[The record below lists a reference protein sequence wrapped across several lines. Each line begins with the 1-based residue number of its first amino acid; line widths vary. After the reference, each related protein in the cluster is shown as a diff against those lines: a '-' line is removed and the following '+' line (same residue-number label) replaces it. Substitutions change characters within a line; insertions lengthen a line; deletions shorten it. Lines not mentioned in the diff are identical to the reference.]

1 MSYNTDQLRTAG
13 KITVYTTFIGIFIFA
28 VVFIFNLGATEI
40 HTVDAQSNATTSVTV
55 VNTPPVWTVDAE
67 ELVGSSTTTPTDA
80 GNTVSWV
87 AVGTDS
93 NSERYYLLVCS
104 TNASPTPN
112 ASGPSCGAGATQ
124 WGVSASTTSGTQ
136 ASVSTTTQASWAE
149 INNWYAFI
157 CDSNVS
163 DPRCNITPKQG
174 SGTTSSPFIVNHRP
188 SFSAF
193 VDDSP
198 KNPGEAVTFTATASD
213 ADTFTGANDTVF
225 LTVCASSGF
234 DTVTNACTG
243 TTLATSSALVA
254 NDPTAVYTIIIPT
267 QDNNYGAFGYVT
279 DMHGFEAI
287 GATQGSDSTLT
298 VNNVAPTVGAATIS
312 VNGGSDIA
320 LTTEAGETTGFTL
333 SFTTSDN
340 NSCDAFGGGAA
351 DEITGYN
358 LSLYRSGIGSTTCTV
373 GAGSY
378 NANNCYSSGA
388 APSTWNLSC
397 TASTTTCS
405 GSNDTDMVWN
415 CTFPL
420 WYIADPTGGT
430 ATSSP
435 YWNENWLAQVQG
447 TDDDALTGALT
458 ESSVGVNV
466 LSLLA
471 FALNTLSIPY
481 GSLEPGQQTD
491 PLVATTTLAA
501 TGNVG
506 IDSDVLGQSMCTTYT
521 SSTHC
526 PVSASST
533 IPEDMQVFATSTV
546 SYALATPIS
555 STTPALIDLNVHKS
569 TATSSQATNNAF
581 WGIAVPGTITYAG
594 NYTGENTFTVVLSD
608 PAQWY

>member
-1 MSYNTDQLRTAG
+1 
-13 KITVYTTFIGIFIFA
+13 
-28 VVFIFNLGATEI
+28 
-40 HTVDAQSNATTSVTV
+40 
-55 VNTPPVWTVDAE
+55 
-67 ELVGSSTTTPTDA
+67 
-80 GNTVSWV
+80 
-87 AVGTDS
+87 
-93 NSERYYLLVCS
+93 
-104 TNASPTPN
+104 
-112 ASGPSCGAGATQ
+112 
-124 WGVSASTTSGTQ
+124 
-136 ASVSTTTQASWAE
+136 
-149 INNWYAFI
+149 
-157 CDSNVS
+157 
-163 DPRCNITPKQG
+163 
-174 SGTTSSPFIVNHRP
+174 
-188 SFSAF
+188 
-193 VDDSP
+193 
-198 KNPGEAVTFTATASD
+198 
-213 ADTFTGANDTVF
+213 
-225 LTVCASSGF
+225 
-234 DTVTNACTG
+234 
-243 TTLATSSALVA
+243 
-254 NDPTAVYTIIIPT
+254 
-267 QDNNYGAFGYVT
+267 
-279 DMHGFEAI
+279 
-287 GATQGSDSTLT
+287 
-298 VNNVAPTVGAATIS
+298 
-312 VNGGSDIA
+312 
-320 LTTEAGETTGFTL
+320 
-333 SFTTSDN
+333 
-340 NSCDAFGGGAA
+340 
-351 DEITGYN
+351 
-358 LSLYRSGIGSTTCTV
+358 
-373 GAGSY
+373 
-378 NANNCYSSGA
+378 
-388 APSTWNLSC
+388 
-397 TASTTTCS
+397 
-405 GSNDTDMVWN
+405 MVWN